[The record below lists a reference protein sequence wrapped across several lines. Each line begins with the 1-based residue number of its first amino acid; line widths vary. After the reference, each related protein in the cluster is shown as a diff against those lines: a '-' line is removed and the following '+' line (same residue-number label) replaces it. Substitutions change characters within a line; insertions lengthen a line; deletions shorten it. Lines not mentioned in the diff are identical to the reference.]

1 MPSKK
6 AEKAKK
12 AKGYSMGRKSQTVE
26 LTLPSVDDDGDH
38 NKCRVRVPDP
48 QALIRLGILDRYDS
62 LSRLVGLKIDEL
74 EQKGKAPK
82 ALKQAS
88 PEQVQ
93 ALAANMGD
101 ILAGVELI
109 DRIVEYMVIEPK
121 VLRPVLRDE
130 FNKPIVFEG
139 KEVELPPS
147 ERDEDQMYTDEVALE
162 DKLFILQF
170 AVGGDQD
177 LDAFRAGT
185 AALMVPVAD
194 GEGLPLQ
201 TI

>member
-6 AEKAKK
+6 AERAKLAKK
-12 AKGYSMGRKSQTVE
+12 YSMGKKSQTVE
-26 LTLPSVDDDGDH
+26 LTLPSVDDGGEH
-38 NKCRVRVPDP
+38 NVCRVRVPDP

-62 LSRLVGLKIDEL
+62 LSRLVGLKIEEL

-82 ALKQAS
+82 QAS
-88 PEQVQ
+88 AEQVQ

-130 FNKPIVFEG
+130 FGKPKLVG
-139 KEVELPPS
+139 HQEVELLPS
-147 ERDEDQMYTDEVALE
+147 ERDEDQIYTDEVALE

-177 LDAFRAGT
+177 LDAFRTGT

-201 TI
+201 TV